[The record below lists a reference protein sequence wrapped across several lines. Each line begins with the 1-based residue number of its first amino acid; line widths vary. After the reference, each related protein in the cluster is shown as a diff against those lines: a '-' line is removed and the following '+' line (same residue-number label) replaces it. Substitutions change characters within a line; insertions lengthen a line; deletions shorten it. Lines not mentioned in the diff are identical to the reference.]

1 MATNAEM
8 LEEAR
13 TMYAAYV
20 KAEAI
25 VLTGQSYSIKDR
37 TLTRAIQMG
46 ASGFLLKRI
55 DEPLLRAN
63 RLGLLKSLFEQLN
76 AVADI
81 SRLGV

>member
-37 TLTRAIQMG
+37 TLTRADLAEIRKGRQEWFTQVQLLSAAPATG
-46 ASGFLLKRI
+46 TSSGGIRMKRAI
-55 DEPLLRAN
+55 IRD
-63 RLGLLKSLFEQLN
+63 
-76 AVADI
+76 
-81 SRLGV
+81 